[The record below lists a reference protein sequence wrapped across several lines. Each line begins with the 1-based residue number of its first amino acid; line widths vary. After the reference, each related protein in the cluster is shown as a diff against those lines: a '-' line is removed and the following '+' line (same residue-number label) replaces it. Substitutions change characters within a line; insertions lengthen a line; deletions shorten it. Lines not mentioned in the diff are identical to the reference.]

1 MPSSAIWPR
10 FVDGGGGDSQR
21 CYKTGEV
28 FWARQGLF
36 WAYHTSFS
44 VGGGPS
50 RRSVKGSNR
59 GLVLQHLCSNSIF
72 AGGWGGEGEK
82 AAFTAT

>member
-36 WAYHTSFS
+36 WPQYTVFC
-44 VGGGPS
+44 VGG
-50 RRSVKGSNR
+50 RSVNGSNR
-59 GLVLQHLCSNSIF
+59 GFLASFGGSDGWLCWCWGLVMWWWSVVVVV
-72 AGGWGGEGEK
+72 GGR
-82 AAFTAT
+82 